1 MKYYDSI
8 NQSVK
13 VVQETD
19 VTADE
24 NAPLVSDNKDKVVF
38 FYSKYFTS
46 LYSSSLCSQKTQ
58 IVLMNHHMMK
68 IFKWYVYPFIC
79 FSI

>member
-8 NQSVK
+8 NQSVI
-13 VVQETD
+13 VQETD
-19 VTADE
+19 ITADE

-46 LYSSSLCSQKTQ
+46 LYSSSFCSQKT
-58 IVLMNHHMMK
+58 
-68 IFKWYVYPFIC
+68 
-79 FSI
+79 